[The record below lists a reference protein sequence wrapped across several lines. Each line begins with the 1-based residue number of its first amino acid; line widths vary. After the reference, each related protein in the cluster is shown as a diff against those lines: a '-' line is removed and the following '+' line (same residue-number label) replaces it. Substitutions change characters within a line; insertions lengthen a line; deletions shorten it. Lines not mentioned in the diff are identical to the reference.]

1 MTHFDAII
9 IGAGS
14 AGYNAARI
22 LGSHGKSVAMV
33 DKGPLG
39 GLCILRGCMPTK
51 TMLRSTDVLQL
62 IREAGELGLEV
73 DGVRADF
80 SAIMERQQ
88 RLVKGF
94 QDYRVEGIHRSP
106 NATLIQGAARFTGPD
121 RIEVDG
127 VTYTADRFLISTG
140 STPSVPEVPGLV
152 EAGYITSDEAMS
164 LARLPESMVVWGGG
178 VIALELGQF
187 YARLGVKVSMLV
199 RGDHVLSREDSDVQ
213 EVLEAALEADG
224 ITLLRDIKPLS
235 VERRGGLKVMTL
247 RQGDRTLTL
256 ETEEI
261 MVATGRKPL
270 IARLD
275 LEAAGV
281 AAPGGCI
288 RVDAQMR
295 TSNPAIFAAG
305 DCLGDFFLVHVAIQ
319 QAEVAA
325 HNMLGKSPARTA
337 DYRLLASAIYTDPN
351 FARVGLS
358 EKDAAAAGR
367 EVLIGKYDFADLGKA
382 ECMGKG
388 AMQGFVKLLADPAT
402 GEILG
407 ASIVGPEGA
416 DLIHELIVAMEFRC
430 TVDRLMQIPHL
441 HPTLAEIITYPAE
454 AIAEQRAEQRLA
466 VG

>member
-22 LGSHGKSVAMV
+22 LGANGKSVAMV

-62 IREAGELGLEV
+62 IRDADELGIQV
-73 DGVRADF
+73 DNVRADF
-80 SAIMERQQ
+80 SAIMARQH

-94 QDYRVEGIHRSP
+94 QDYRIEGIHRAP

-140 STPSVPEVPGLV
+140 STPSIPEVPGLA

-164 LARLPESMVVWGGG
+164 LTRLPASMVVWGGG

-187 YARLGVKVSMLV
+187 YARLGVAVTMLL
-199 RGDHVLSREDSDVQ
+199 RGEHVLSREDEDVQ
-213 EVLEAALEADG
+213 AVVEAALEADG
-224 ITLLRDIKPLS
+224 ITLLRNARPLS
-235 VERRGGLKVMTL
+235 VVAQDGLKVMTL
-247 RQGDRTLTL
+247 AQGDRTVKL
-256 ETEEI
+256 EAEEI
-261 MVATGRKPL
+261 LVATGRKPL
-270 IARLD
+270 LAPLD

-281 AAPGGCI
+281 EAPGGSI
-288 RVDAQMR
+288 KVDGQMR
-295 TSNPAIFAAG
+295 TTNPAIFAAG

-325 HNMLGKSPARTA
+325 HNMLGKTPARTA

-351 FARVGLS
+351 VARVGLS
-358 EKDAAAAGR
+358 EKDAAAQGR
-367 EVLIGKYDFADLGKA
+367 EVLVGKYDFADLGKA

-388 AMQGFVKLLADPAT
+388 AMQGFVKLLADPST

-430 TVDRLMQIPHL
+430 TAERLMQIPHL

-454 AIAEQRAEQRLA
+454 EIAEARAERALA
-466 VG
+466 IG